1 MELSL
6 RDRIR
11 AGDPEA
17 FAELFAAHA
26 RAVYGHAARLSADR
40 GTAEDVVSLT
50 FLEAWRLREK
60 LRPEAAAGPEA
71 AAVPGTAVLP
81 EAADVPEAAAVPEA
95 GAVPGTAALP
105 EATALPGTATLP
117 EAADVPEVADMP
129 DGDGLRP
136 WLYGIATNVLRNTRR
151 AARRHSAALARL
163 PGRPADRDTLP
174 DFADD
179 VVGRMER
186 AERLAAAQT
195 ALGRLRRAEREV
207 FALCVWSGLSYAAA
221 GEALGV
227 PASTVRSRLARARQ
241 RLRALSEAELVARRT
256 SAGKPAKHPGEP
268 TTAATPDVPPQ
279 SQQKRPGRGPRTGQV
294 PGGRPETARST
305 QEKHR

>member
-17 FAELFAAHA
+17 FAELFGAHA
-26 RAVYGHAARLSADR
+26 RAVYGHVARLSADQ

-60 LRPEAAAGPEA
+60 LRPEAAAPDEDAG
-71 AAVPGTAVLP
+71 VL
-81 EAADVPEAAAVPEA
+81 
-95 GAVPGTAALP
+95 G
-105 EATALPGTATLP
+105 
-117 EAADVPEVADMP
+117 
-129 DGDGLRP
+129 GDGLRP

-163 PGRPADRDTLP
+163 PDRPADRDTLP

-186 AERLAAAQT
+186 AERLAAAHT

-241 RLRALSEAELVARRT
+241 RLRTLSEAELARRT
-256 SAGKPAKHPGEP
+256 SAGQPAQYSGEP
-268 TTAATPDVPPQ
+268 SAAAITDVPPQ
-279 SQQKRPGRGPRTGQV
+279 REKPGLGPRTGQV

>member
-17 FAELFAAHA
+17 FAELFGAHA
-26 RAVYGHAARLSADR
+26 RAVYGHAARLSGDR
-40 GTAEDVVSLT
+40 STAEDVVSLT

-60 LRPEAAAGPEA
+60 LRPEAAAPDEDA
-71 AAVPGTAVLP
+71 RD
-81 EAADVPEAAAVPEA
+81 ADVPE
-95 GAVPGTAALP
+95 
-105 EATALPGTATLP
+105 
-117 EAADVPEVADMP
+117 
-129 DGDGLRP
+129 GDGLRP

-151 AARRHSAALARL
+151 AARRHNAALARL
-163 PGRPADRDTLP
+163 PSRPADRDTLP

-186 AERLAAAQT
+186 AERLAAAHT

-241 RLRALSEAELVARRT
+241 RLRTLSEAELARHT
-256 SAGKPAKHPGEP
+256 SAGPPAGCPGEP
-268 TTAATPDVPPQ
+268 SAATTPDVPPQ
-279 SQQKRPGRGPRTGQV
+279 RKKPGLGPRTGQV

>member
-17 FAELFAAHA
+17 FAELFGAHA
-26 RAVYGHAARLSADR
+26 RAVYGHAARLSGDR
-40 GTAEDVVSLT
+40 STAEDVVSLT

-60 LRPEAAAGPEA
+60 LRPEAAAPDEDA
-71 AAVPGTAVLP
+71 RD
-81 EAADVPEAAAVPEA
+81 ADVPE
-95 GAVPGTAALP
+95 
-105 EATALPGTATLP
+105 
-117 EAADVPEVADMP
+117 
-129 DGDGLRP
+129 GDGLRP

-163 PGRPADRDTLP
+163 PSRPADRDTLP

-186 AERLAAAQT
+186 AERLAAAHT

-241 RLRALSEAELVARRT
+241 RLRTLSEAELARPA
-256 SAGKPAKHPGEP
+256 SAGRPAGWPGEP
-268 TTAATPDVPPQ
+268 SAAATPDVPPQ
-279 SQQKRPGRGPRTGQV
+279 RKKPGLGPRTGQV

>member
-17 FAELFAAHA
+17 FAELFGAHA

-60 LRPEAAAGPEA
+60 LRPEAAAPDE
-71 AAVPGTAVLP
+71 
-81 EAADVPEAAAVPEA
+81 DA
-95 GAVPGTAALP
+95 GL
-105 EATALPGTATLP
+105 
-117 EAADVPEVADMP
+117 P

-186 AERLAAAQT
+186 AERLAAAHT

-241 RLRALSEAELVARRT
+241 RLRTLSEAELARRT
-256 SAGKPAKHPGEP
+256 PPGQPAAYPARYPGEP
-268 TTAATPDVPPQ
+268 SAAAATGVPPQ
-279 SQQKRPGRGPRTGQV
+279 QEKPGLGPRTGQV

>member
-17 FAELFAAHA
+17 FAELFGAHA

-60 LRPEAAAGPEA
+60 LRPEAAPPDEG
-71 AAVPGTAVLP
+71 
-81 EAADVPEAAAVPEA
+81 ADVPE
-95 GAVPGTAALP
+95 
-105 EATALPGTATLP
+105 
-117 EAADVPEVADMP
+117 
-129 DGDGLRP
+129 GDGLRP

-163 PGRPADRDTLP
+163 PDRPADRDTLP

-241 RLRALSEAELVARRT
+241 RLRTLSEAELARRT
-256 SAGKPAKHPGEP
+256 SA
-268 TTAATPDVPPQ
+268 DVPPQ
-279 SQQKRPGRGPRTGQV
+279 PQSQPQRKRPGLDPRTGQV
-294 PGGRPETARST
+294 PGGRRRTARSTT

>member
-1 MELSL
+1 VIAATGTPSAERTGLVVELSL

-17 FAELFAAHA
+17 FAELFGAHA

-60 LRPEAAAGPEA
+60 LRPEAAA
-71 AAVPGTAVLP
+71 VD
-81 EAADVPEAAAVPEA
+81 EAAD
-95 GAVPGTAALP
+95 L
-105 EATALPGTATLP
+105 
-117 EAADVPEVADMP
+117 P

-163 PGRPADRDTLP
+163 SGRPEDRYTLP

-186 AERLAAAQT
+186 AERLAAAHT
-195 ALGRLRRAEREV
+195 ALGRLRRVEREV

-241 RLRALSEAELVARRT
+241 RLRALSEAELARRT
-256 SAGKPAKHPGEP
+256 SAGQPARYPGEP
-268 TTAATPDVPPQ
+268 SAAVRPDVPARQ
-279 SQQKRPGRGPRTGQV
+279 EKAGRGPRTGQV
-294 PGGRPETARST
+294 PGGRTETARST

>member
-17 FAELFAAHA
+17 FAELFGAHA
-26 RAVYGHAARLSADR
+26 QAVYGHAARLSADR

-60 LRPEAAAGPEA
+60 LRPEAAAPDEDTD
-71 AAVPGTAVLP
+71 VPG
-81 EAADVPEAAAVPEA
+81 
-95 GAVPGTAALP
+95 
-105 EATALPGTATLP
+105 
-117 EAADVPEVADMP
+117 
-129 DGDGLRP
+129 GDGLRP

-163 PGRPADRDTLP
+163 PGRPVDRDTLP

-179 VVGRMER
+179 LVGRMEQ
-186 AERLAAAQT
+186 AERLAAART

-227 PASTVRSRLARARQ
+227 PTSTVRSRLARARQ
-241 RLRALSEAELVARRT
+241 RLRTLSEAELARRT
-256 SAGKPAKHPGEP
+256 PPLREGPGP
-268 TTAATPDVPPQ
+268 
-279 SQQKRPGRGPRTGQV
+279 GPRTGQV

-305 QEKHR
+305 QEEHR

>member
-17 FAELFAAHA
+17 FAELFGAHA
-26 RAVYGHAARLSADR
+26 RAVYGHAARLSGD
-40 GTAEDVVSLT
+40 GGVAEDVVSLT

-60 LRPEAAAGPEA
+60 LHPEAPVPDGGA
-71 AAVPGTAVLP
+71 AAPG
-81 EAADVPEAAAVPEA
+81 ED
-95 GAVPGTAALP
+95 
-105 EATALPGTATLP
+105 
-117 EAADVPEVADMP
+117 

-163 PGRPADRDTLP
+163 PGRPADHDTLP
-174 DFADD
+174 DFADGL
-179 VVGRMER
+179 VGRLED
-186 AERLAAAQT
+186 AERLAAART
-195 ALGRLRRAEREV
+195 ALGRLRRPEREV

-221 GEALGV
+221 GAALGV

-241 RLRALSEAELVARRT
+241 RLRRLAEAELARGT
-256 SAGKPAKHPGEP
+256 SAG
-268 TTAATPDVPPQ
+268 
-279 SQQKRPGRGPRTGQV
+279 RPGG
-294 PGGRPETARST
+294 
-305 QEKHR
+305 

>member
-17 FAELFAAHA
+17 FAELFGAHA
-26 RAVYGHAARLSADR
+26 RAVFGHAARLSADR
-40 GTAEDVVSLT
+40 STAEDVVSLT

-60 LRPEAAAGPEA
+60 LRPEAAAVDA
-71 AAVPGTAVLP
+71 RD
-81 EAADVPEAAAVPEA
+81 ADV
-95 GAVPGTAALP
+95 
-105 EATALPGTATLP
+105 
-117 EAADVPEVADMP
+117 P

-163 PGRPADRDTLP
+163 PDRPADRDTLP

-179 VVGRMER
+179 VVGRMEK

-241 RLRALSEAELVARRT
+241 RLRTLSEAELARHT
-256 SAGKPAKHPGEP
+256 SAGRPGRYPGEP
-268 TTAATPDVPPQ
+268 SAAVTPDVPPQ
-279 SQQKRPGRGPRTGQV
+279 QEKPGLGPRTGQV

>member
-1 MELSL
+1 MKHSL

-17 FAELFAAHA
+17 FAELFGAHA

-60 LRPEAAAGPEA
+60 LRPEAAALDGD
-71 AAVPGTAVLP
+71 
-81 EAADVPEAAAVPEA
+81 AADV
-95 GAVPGTAALP
+95 
-105 EATALPGTATLP
+105 
-117 EAADVPEVADMP
+117 P

-179 VVGRMER
+179 VIGRMER
-186 AERLAAAQT
+186 AERLAAAHT
-195 ALGRLRRAEREV
+195 ALRRLRRAEREV

-241 RLRALSEAELVARRT
+241 RLRALSEAELARRG
-256 SAGKPAKHPGEP
+256 SAGRSAEYTGEP
-268 TTAATPDVPPQ
+268 SAAAIRDVPPQ
-279 SQQKRPGRGPRTGQV
+279 QKKPRLGSRTGQV
-294 PGGRPETARST
+294 PDGRPETARST

>member
-1 MELSL
+1 MS
-6 RDRIR
+6 
-11 AGDPEA
+11 
-17 FAELFAAHA
+17 
-26 RAVYGHAARLSADR
+26 
-40 GTAEDVVSLT
+40 
-50 FLEAWRLREK
+50 
-60 LRPEAAAGPEA
+60 
-71 AAVPGTAVLP
+71 
-81 EAADVPEAAAVPEA
+81 
-95 GAVPGTAALP
+95 
-105 EATALPGTATLP
+105 
-117 EAADVPEVADMP
+117 

-151 AARRHSAALARL
+151 AARRHNAALARL
-163 PGRPADRDTLP
+163 PDRPTDRDTLP

-179 VVGRMER
+179 VVGRMEK

-207 FALCVWSGLSYAAA
+207 FALCVWSGLGYAAA

-241 RLRALSEAELVARRT
+241 RLRTLSEAELARRT
-256 SAGKPAKHPGEP
+256 SAGRPARYPGEP
-268 TTAATPDVPPQ
+268 SAAATPDVPPRQ
-279 SQQKRPGRGPRTGQV
+279 EKPRRGPRTGQV

>member
-17 FAELFAAHA
+17 FAELFGAHA

-60 LRPEAAAGPEA
+60 LRPEAA
-71 AAVPGTAVLP
+71 VPDEDA
-81 EAADVPEAAAVPEA
+81 EEADV
-95 GAVPGTAALP
+95 
-105 EATALPGTATLP
+105 
-117 EAADVPEVADMP
+117 P

-163 PGRPADRDTLP
+163 PDRPADRDSLP

-186 AERLAAAQT
+186 AERLAAAHT

-207 FALCVWSGLSYAAA
+207 FALCVWSGLSYADA

-241 RLRALSEAELVARRT
+241 RLRTLSEAELASRRR
-256 SAGKPAKHPGEP
+256 SAGQRSTDPGPDPGKPS
-268 TTAATPDVPPQ
+268 AAASGDVPPQ
-279 SQQKRPGRGPRTGQV
+279 QQKPGLGPRSGQV